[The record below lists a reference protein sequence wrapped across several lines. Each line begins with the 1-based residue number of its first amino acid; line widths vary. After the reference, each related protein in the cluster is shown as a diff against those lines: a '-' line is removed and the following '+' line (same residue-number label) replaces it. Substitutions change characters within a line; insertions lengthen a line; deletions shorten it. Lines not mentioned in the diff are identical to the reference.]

1 MWCKSQ
7 TDEYV
12 REKVRL
18 KKVYLPHELPL
29 QPSAVPACLIPRHKS
44 TMHLSKYYPFRR
56 NGFDF
61 KLVSAVTCKIIQPK
75 FTSSRK
81 LSLLLCAGQLGCPGE
96 SHCGLLR
103 IPDWTDLFLAGDVL
117 SPRFCDKYKPA
128 DHKMHGQKLAPTAKP
143 PPMPYQ
149 TKDCKL
155 HVQGEFILDLRAQV
169 AKRCRNSMIQYFVT
183 LQMI

>member
-1 MWCKSQ
+1 
-7 TDEYV
+7 
-12 REKVRL
+12 
-18 KKVYLPHELPL
+18 
-29 QPSAVPACLIPRHKS
+29 
-44 TMHLSKYYPFRR
+44 MHLSKYYPFRR

-61 KLVSAVTCKIIQPK
+61 KLVSAVTLKILPQK
-75 FTSSRK
+75 FTSSKK
-81 LSLLLCAGQLGCPGE
+81 LSFLLCTGQLGCPGE

-103 IPDWTDLFLAGDVL
+103 IPDRSDLFLAGDVL

-155 HVQGEFILDLRAQV
+155 HVQGKLIHDLRVKV
-169 AKRCRNSMIQYFVT
+169 ADRRCNSMI
-183 LQMI
+183 

>member
-1 MWCKSQ
+1 MLGKRS
-7 TDEYV
+7 D
-12 REKVRL
+12 
-18 KKVYLPHELPL
+18 
-29 QPSAVPACLIPRHKS
+29 
-44 TMHLSKYYPFRR
+44 
-56 NGFDF
+56 
-61 KLVSAVTCKIIQPK
+61 
-75 FTSSRK
+75 SRK
-81 LSLLLCAGQLGCPGE
+81 LTSPMSFHFNHQLYLIQDVNQECICQNMTFSEEMVLMLSLFRRSPIKSFHRSLLLQESCHFSSAPDSLVVQVL

-103 IPDWTDLFLAGDVL
+103 IPDRSDLFLAGDVL

-183 LQMI
+183 L